1 MNPTLFL
8 ICFFVYVLAMILF
21 GWWITRKPQSGDDFL
36 LGGRKLPFFLTLGT
50 TLATMVGT
58 GSSMG
63 AVGKAYS
70 AGWIGSLYGIGG
82 AIGIII
88 AAWIFAP
95 VRKFRFM
102 TMAEELS
109 SYVGASRMV
118 SNLVAVFTYL
128 ACVGWLGAHIK
139 GGGAYF
145 QFVTGIDPTIAMVS
159 IAAGFGIYSMIG
171 GYKAVVWTDTIQAV
185 VLFIGFLL
193 TAVFA
198 WISVGGFT
206 GLQEVNQILTQNS
219 GGFGLGSVSLI
230 VAIAVGVLGTPAFRQ
245 RIYSGNSVGEIR
257 KAFVT
262 SGLLYL
268 VFAALP
274 AVIGMAAYKANS
286 ELLQDQS
293 FPWMATEMLPV
304 ALGVITLLAGLSAT
318 MSSAS
323 SDAIAGVTTV
333 IRDLYRMI
341 YGCVPPSKHV
351 VLYSRFALAATTV
364 VALMMAMS
372 ADNIL
377 DYIKNMIGLFLTG
390 MCVCGLLGRCWDRFN
405 DFGAIASLVGAF
417 ATALTFQY
425 MSSWNEYWGGNVIPA
440 LLVSATLGVVVSLMT
455 RPDKR
460 SHAEAIEL
468 LEIERKA
475 MSDVSDAEV
484 ETEREIE

>member
-1 MNPTLFL
+1 
-8 ICFFVYVLAMILF
+8 
-21 GWWITRKPQSGDDFL
+21 
-36 LGGRKLPFFLTLGT
+36 
-50 TLATMVGT
+50 
-58 GSSMG
+58 
-63 AVGKAYS
+63 
-70 AGWIGSLYGIGG
+70 
-82 AIGIII
+82 
-88 AAWIFAP
+88 
-95 VRKFRFM
+95 
-102 TMAEELS
+102 
-109 SYVGASRMV
+109 
-118 SNLVAVFTYL
+118 
-128 ACVGWLGAHIK
+128 
-139 GGGAYF
+139 
-145 QFVTGIDPTIAMVS
+145 
-159 IAAGFGIYSMIG
+159 
-171 GYKAVVWTDTIQAV
+171 
-185 VLFIGFLL
+185 
-193 TAVFA
+193 
-198 WISVGGFT
+198 
-206 GLQEVNQILTQNS
+206 
-219 GGFGLGSVSLI
+219 
-230 VAIAVGVLGTPAFRQ
+230 
-245 RIYSGNSVGEIR
+245 
-257 KAFVT
+257 
-262 SGLLYL
+262 
-268 VFAALP
+268 
-274 AVIGMAAYKANS
+274 
-286 ELLQDQS
+286 
-293 FPWMATEMLPV
+293 MLPV